1 MSVSQNL
8 NLVIKITMRDSIFL
22 TGSVSAEGLPNSKLP
37 GEEKLA
43 CPSKRE
49 VSKATDLP

>member
-1 MSVSQNL
+1 VVKITIFQNL
-8 NLVIKITMRDSIFL
+8 AKYATPL

-49 VSKATDLP
+49 VSKAIDLP